1 MDRRIFWFTKEEI
14 SFVKRPEER
23 WIPGDGDW
31 GGLNGDLSILKIH
44 AGCGMVRNE
53 KDGSNGGRKI
63 IVIIW
68 KIVNRV
74 KKSVSSEMITVVL

>member
-1 MDRRIFWFTKEEI
+1 M
-14 SFVKRPEER
+14 KRPEER

-31 GGLNGDLSILKIH
+31 GGLDEDLSILKIH
-44 AGCGMVRNE
+44 AGCGYDKGWE
-53 KDGSNGGRKI
+53 GSSGGGREI

-74 KKSVSSEMITVVL
+74 KKSVSSEMITVA